1 MTLQRWFN
9 MFRQVDAIGAL
20 SHIIDWLQNTR
31 GKQSMEEVA
40 HHETLLIQSPGKR
53 GSPLENND
61 FNG

>member
-1 MTLQRWFN
+1 

-20 SHIIDWLQNTR
+20 SHITDWLQNTR